1 MIDLNSLIERS
12 FDLEP
17 LPATVGR
24 LAAIIG
30 DEDKGIADIVEVVS
44 LDPPLTARLLR
55 VANSAAS
62 ATRYPITTVHA
73 AIGRLGGGAVL
84 SLATGAAVKKRLQQS
99 CPELGLSEGA
109 LWRHSVAAALAVE
122 EARPFCKVSLPPES
136 FTAAL
141 LHDIGLLALTRFLSA
156 DVLRALQRSRE
167 EGHMPPLLA
176 ESEILGVHHGE
187 VGGLIVQRWKLPEVI
202 RLGITYHH
210 NPSDAPSPIGDVV
223 HLAET
228 VAEHSGARVEVSQVP
243 APMDEDAMRRL
254 RITPEG
260 FASLCAAVID
270 RLEDVMRQYE

>member
-122 EARPFCKVSLPPES
+122 ESTAFCKVSLPAGIVHGGAAAARHRPARAHALLECGRAAS
-136 FTAAL
+136 AAAL
-141 LHDIGLLALTRFLSA
+141 ARGGAHAATARRERDPGCAPRRGRGPH
-156 DVLRALQRSRE
+156 RAAVE
-167 EGHMPPLLA
+167 
-176 ESEILGVHHGE
+176 
-187 VGGLIVQRWKLPEVI
+187 LPEVI
-202 RLGITYHH
+202 RLGMHHH
-210 NPSDAPSPIGDVV
+210 NPSDAPWRSGDVV

-228 VAEHSGARVEVSQVP
+228 VADAPARGS
-243 APMDEDAMRRL
+243 R
-254 RITPEG
+254 
-260 FASLCAAVID
+260 
-270 RLEDVMRQYE
+270 